1 MDPRAVATVTTC
13 VLEIERKESNSWW
26 DGVDNW
32 QKKASSQVFYLKG
45 ADPENCRREKKG
57 LVMTLLCIP
66 CMHTGAQ
73 KPACRHTPK
82 HHYFSWHFPLLS
94 FPVPLLHRLRRRQ
107 RMSLCR
113 LSSCSIQWC
122 SPDTSHVRFYS
133 SNGFEPKQGV
143 AIPLPA
149 CLLLSAYWSTV
160 EEQVFEW
167 TGWGC
172 RQVDIQRHNINC
184 CLIIEITTA
193 WFNFTAE
200 REGAD
205 DGGQTMDTEWIIYVL
220 VCSNFCRAV

>member
-26 DGVDNW
+26 DRVDNW
-32 QKKASSQVFYLKG
+32 QKKASSQIFYLKG

-122 SPDTSHVRFYS
+122 SPDTSQRSVLQLQWLWTQTGCGNSITCLS
-133 SNGFEPKQGV
+133 SAV
-143 AIPLPA
+143 
-149 CLLLSAYWSTV
+149 CLL
-160 EEQVFEW
+160 EH
-167 TGWGC
+167 GG
-172 RQVDIQRHNINC
+172 
-184 CLIIEITTA
+184 
-193 WFNFTAE
+193 
-200 REGAD
+200 GA
-205 DGGQTMDTEWIIYVL
+205 GLWMDRL
-220 VCSNFCRAV
+220 GL